1 MSYGFGADESVRTAV
16 VRCAREQLDRAVG
29 ELSEGINEDPIRA
42 VHDARKAI
50 KKERSLLR
58 LARGAMPPR
67 QRRRENA
74 ALRDAARELSGT
86 RDADVIIATLDSL
99 SGRFA
104 GQLPAATFDAIREQL
119 KAGADTDGGRRPGPA
134 PDGRAVKELE
144 AVRMRVNDWKLSGG
158 GWRAIEEGLV
168 LSYKRGREAFAR
180 ARRGGSMEDLHE
192 WRKRVKDLWHHQRLL
207 APVGGPGVQGEAK
220 DAHRLS
226 DLLGDDHD
234 LALLRQELTRG
245 KMAVPVDLDAVV
257 ELIDHQVPSFSARQ
271 SRSASAS
278 TPIRQRLFGA
288 ECGGPGTV
296 AARWPGPLTK
306 PNPPHWPQRLGS
318 RSPTESARGVR
329 EPDLRSFAA

>member
-1 MSYGFGADESVRTAV
+1 M
-16 VRCAREQLDRAVG
+16 
-29 ELSEGINEDPIRA
+29 
-42 VHDARKAI
+42 
-50 KKERSLLR
+50 
-58 LARGAMPPR
+58 
-67 QRRRENA
+67 
-74 ALRDAARELSGT
+74 
-86 RDADVIIATLDSL
+86 
-99 SGRFA
+99 
-104 GQLPAATFDAIREQL
+104 
-119 KAGADTDGGRRPGPA
+119 
-134 PDGRAVKELE
+134 KELE

-257 ELIDHQVPSFSARQ
+257 ELIDHQRTELQREAIAIGERVYADSPKAFRRRMRRTWNGGRALAR
-271 SRSASAS
+271 APYETEPAALAAA
-278 TPIRQRLFGA
+278 TRQ
-288 ECGGPGTV
+288 
-296 AARWPGPLTK
+296 
-306 PNPPHWPQRLGS
+306 PQ
-318 RSPTESARGVR
+318 
-329 EPDLRSFAA
+329 PD